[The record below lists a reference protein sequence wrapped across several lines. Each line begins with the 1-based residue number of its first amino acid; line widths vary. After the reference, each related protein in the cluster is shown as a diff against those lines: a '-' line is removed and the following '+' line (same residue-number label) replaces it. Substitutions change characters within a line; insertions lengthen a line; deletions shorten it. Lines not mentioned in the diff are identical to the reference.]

1 MSIGTHHMY
10 VKNTPNLA
18 SVAKKTFIAWGIL
31 PRYCGFPLPSGFI
44 RDYFK
49 TDCPLIQFFWWW
61 LTWSI
66 PESLANHA
74 HLSQSPWLSLAVTMS
89 HFRTQ
94 HDTRV
99 RLLAHALYH
108 GLIEEDGGEFLAK
121 TGSLVK
127 DRNLRTRWNRSAF
140 NYILKAC
147 GSDQDQRF
155 WTKKVV
161 HNAISCAMSISL
173 RCITY
178 LFLNLKV
185 SVPHAVSKYAN
196 PISSHF
202 NEVCFPT
209 TSFRFHRCLALP

>member
-173 RCITY
+173 RCITVY
-178 LFLNLKV
+178 FSQFKSICSPCCFKIRKPNLL
-185 SVPHAVSKYAN
+185 S
-196 PISSHF
+196 
-202 NEVCFPT
+202 
-209 TSFRFHRCLALP
+209 LQ

>member
-1 MSIGTHHMY
+1 MSIGTHHKY
-10 VKNTPNLA
+10 VKNTPNQVWLRKPLSLGA
-18 SVAKKTFIAWGIL
+18 FFLGIVVFRCQVGLYEVISKRIAHLYSFFSVVVDL
-31 PRYCGFPLPSGFI
+31 V
-44 RDYFK
+44 
-49 TDCPLIQFFWWW
+49 
-61 LTWSI
+61 

-147 GSDQDQRF
+147 GSSDQDQRF

-161 HNAISCAMSISL
+161 QNAISCAMSISL

-178 LFLNLKV
+178 NRIFF
-185 SVPHAVSKYAN
+185 S
-196 PISSHF
+196 I
-202 NEVCFPT
+202 
-209 TSFRFHRCLALP
+209 